1 MSFSPLSAGECTTV
15 GAKAR
20 VLYGRLLSDMDY
32 WEILQCDTV
41 PEIADYLQR
50 AEGYR
55 EDLSTLIA
63 ANAHRA
69 ELEDRLRAVP
79 VRRAEAFMSYLSGP
93 RRDFLRAWVERFQAE
108 QLKRV
113 LRWLLS
119 GHGNREEMRA
129 RLQEMPLITLPFDAL
144 LSSRTFGEAL
154 ESLKGTAYYAPLK
167 EPLKGLS
174 EGRMNLFPA
183 EMAIDALIIA
193 SLYRTTL
200 RLPLLE
206 RHYVLELV
214 GGLVDLLNIYWLY
227 RALRFYSMGKEEA
240 LNRLL
245 PVRHKARFSF
255 LRSLSHA
262 KDLDE
267 FWSLLKETPY
277 ATAFGDSPPQDELV
291 LERSLKRFFFRSA
304 LRAFRSGSPSFHTM
318 VAYLML
324 LEFEV
329 MDLVAIVEDVR
340 YGYDR
345 RIGALFLARPIIPEG
360 VVSWQ

>member
-1 MSFSPLSAGECTTV
+1 MSFSPLSAGECTAV
-15 GAKAR
+15 GAKAC

-41 PEIADYLQR
+41 PEIADYLQK
-50 AEGYR
+50 AEGYK
-55 EDLSTLIA
+55 EGLSTLIA

-79 VRRAEAFMSYLSGP
+79 IRRAEAFMSYLSGP
-93 RRDFLRAWVERFQAE
+93 RRIFLRAWAERFQAE

-119 GHGNREEMRA
+119 GHGDREEMRA
-129 RLQEMPLITLPFDAL
+129 SLQEMPLITLPFDAL
-144 LSSRTFGEAL
+144 LSSRTFDEVS

-167 EPLKGLS
+167 EPLRALS

-183 EMAIDALIIA
+183 ETAIDALIIA
-193 SLYRTTL
+193 SLYRAAL
-200 RLPLLE
+200 GLPLLE

-227 RALRFYSMGKEEA
+227 RALRFYSMGREEA

-245 PVRHKARFSF
+245 PVRHKARFSL
-255 LRSLSHA
+255 LRSLSRA

-277 ATAFGDSPPQDELV
+277 TAAFGDFPPQDELV
-291 LERSLKRFFFRSA
+291 LERSLKRFFYRSS

-329 MDLVAIVEDVR
+329 MDLVTIVEDVR

-345 RIGALFLARPIIPEG
+345 RMGALFLARPIIPEG